1 MPLYIIKNRK
11 TENTQTIMCS
21 WNSLQEKLTD
31 LGEDWTQQIGAPAL
45 ISHTGNIVNKTS
57 SEFKQLL
64 GNIKKGS
71 DKSSTIE
78 N

>member
-64 GNIKKGS
+64 GNIKKCS

>member
-1 MPLYIIKNRK
+1 MPLYTIRNKK
-11 TENTQTIMCS
+11 TEDTQTTLCS
-21 WNSLQEKLTD
+21 YVALQEKLTD